1 MVLQLNLLAFG
12 SGQEIGEAV
21 TVTGNPARIVVEV
34 IAVNEEGITIVGAEI
49 VIGIMTVSVIM
60 TENMKETENVL
71 AAMTQGVTDDPGREN
86 VQEIMIATGFI
97 SNALHSLGLLLFA
110 P

>member
-1 MVLQLNLLAFG
+1 M
-12 SGQEIGEAV
+12 
-21 TVTGNPARIVVEV
+21 TVTENPARIVVEV
-34 IAVNEEGITIVGAEI
+34 IAANEEGITIVGAEI

-60 TENMKETENVL
+60 TENVKETENVL
-71 AAMTQGVTDDPGREN
+71 AAMTQGVTEDLDPGQEN
-86 VQEIMIATGFI
+86 VQEIMSSTGFI